1 MAAPKKRVPLAKT
14 QSELT
19 REQLTAYDASQGV
32 PPASSKQN
40 RENQISLKNDTVK
53 LPTIGLKDID
63 EAVLY
68 YFDNVIRPTVSQNGT
83 TRAVPVLYGN
93 PERWSAVQRDGF
105 YRDRAGKIQ
114 VPLIMFKKNSI
125 EKDRSLGNKL
135 DGNEVNNFIIYEK
148 KYSKRNIYDRF
159 SILGNR
165 NPSKE
170 LYGVVIPDYVT
181 VNYSCVVF
189 TDYVQQCDKIVEA
202 INFASD
208 SYWGDKERYRFR
220 ASIDS
225 FATTVEMNQ
234 GQDRAVKATFS
245 IKLHGYIITDSYNRD
260 IANFKKFYSKAQ
272 LNFQMETAGTM
283 EELEQRQLTST
294 APSSVRFA
302 DAQLN
307 EPQIIT
313 NGMTPE
319 EIIYITTRN
328 AAVADTLAGSTATF
342 NNVTILTAPSGFSA
356 PTSDDFEVYLNGRR
370 IPASQV
376 TSVTQSGNNIEAV
389 IDIAAFLETP
399 GAILT
404 PGDQILLIGKFS

>member
-1 MAAPKKRVPLAKT
+1 MATPKKRVPIAKT

-19 REQLTAYDASQGV
+19 REQLTAYDATAGV
-32 PPASSKQN
+32 PPASSKRN
-40 RENQISLKNDTVK
+40 RENQISMKDDTVK

-63 EAVLY
+63 EAVMY
-68 YFDNVIRPTVSQNGT
+68 YFNNVIRPSVTQNGIT
-83 TRAVPVLYGN
+83 KAVPVLYGN

-105 YRDRAGKIQ
+105 YRDRAGKLQ

-125 EKDRSLGNKL
+125 EKDRTLGNKL
-135 DGNEVNNFIIYEK
+135 DGNEVNNFMIYEK

-165 NPSKE
+165 EPSKE
-170 LYGVVIPDYVT
+170 LYGVVVPDYVT

-189 TDYVQQCDKIVEA
+189 TDYIQQCDKIVEA

-208 SYWGDKERYRFR
+208 SYWGDKNSYRFR

-234 GQDRAVKATFS
+234 GQDRAVKASFN
-245 IKLHGYIITDSYNRD
+245 IKLHGYIITDTYNRD

-283 EELEQRQLTST
+283 QELTQRVLETTS
-294 APSSVRFA
+294 PSSVRFA

-307 EPQIIT
+307 KPQEFKE
-313 NGMTPE
+313 GMTSE
-319 EIIYITTRN
+319 EIIYLTTRK
-328 AAVADTLAGSTATF
+328 AATASSLTGTSAIFAGH
-342 NNVTILTAPSGFSA
+342 TILTPPAGFST
-356 PTSDDFEVYLNGRR
+356 PGIDDFEVYFNGRR
-370 IPASQV
+370 VPSSQI
-376 TSVTQSGNNIEAV
+376 TSITQTSSGIVAV
-389 IDIAAFLETP
+389 VNVGAFLETP
-399 GAILT
+399 GAIF
-404 PGDQILLIGKFS
+404 DQDDQVLLIGKFN

>member
-1 MAAPKKRVPLAKT
+1 MAEPRKRKPVPKT

-19 REQLTAYDASQGV
+19 REQLTAYDATAGV
-32 PPASSKQN
+32 PPASSKKN
-40 RENQISLKNDTVK
+40 RENQISMKDDTVR
-53 LPTIGLKDID
+53 LPVIGLKDID

-68 YFDNVIRPTVSQNGT
+68 YFNNVIRPTVTQNGT
-83 TRAVPVLYGN
+83 TRNVPVLYGN

-105 YRDRAGKIQ
+105 YRDKAGKIQ

-159 SILGNR
+159 SVLGNR

-181 VNYSCVVF
+181 VNYSCVIF
-189 TDYVQQCDKIVEA
+189 TDYIQQCDKIVEA

-208 SYWGDKERYRFR
+208 SYWGDKDRYRFR

-234 GQDRAVKATFS
+234 GQDRAVKASFN
-245 IKLHGYIITDSYNRD
+245 IKLHGYIITDTYNRD

-283 EELEQRQLTST
+283 QELDQRQVTNTVTS
-294 APSSVRFA
+294 AVRFA
-302 DAQLN
+302 DSELN
-307 EPQIIT
+307 RPQVFRE
-313 NGMTPE
+313 GMTTD
-319 EIIYITTRN
+319 EIVYLTTRN
-328 AAVADTLAGSTATF
+328 ATLATSLTGTTATYSSF
-342 NNVTILTAPSGFSA
+342 NMLTPPAGFSG
-356 PTSDDFEVYLNGRR
+356 PSVTDFEVYINGRR
-370 IPASQV
+370 VPNSQINSIV
-376 TSVTQSGNNIEAV
+376 QSGN
-389 IDIAAFLETP
+389 DIIVTVDVPAFLETP
-399 GAILT
+399 GAIFEQD
-404 PGDQILLIGKFS
+404 DQVLLIGKFN